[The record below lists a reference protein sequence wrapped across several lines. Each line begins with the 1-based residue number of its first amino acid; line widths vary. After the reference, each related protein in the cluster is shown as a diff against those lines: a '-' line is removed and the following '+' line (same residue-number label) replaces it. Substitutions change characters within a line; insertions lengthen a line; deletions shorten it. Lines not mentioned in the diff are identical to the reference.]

1 MGFGG
6 FKCVTMKLPVPSPK
20 GPVLFYEPPLPHWQ
34 LIDSQFS
41 ITPPTLNTLLAM
53 TDIPPGWRL
62 TIKGSF
68 VALIKFPQL
77 LRFSFPAIVIS
88 ILSAIFFLIL
98 TCKIHSQ
105 LSKVYFALKAKFQ
118 RQVKIIDCEVLYFE
132 LTTTITSLPT

>member
-1 MGFGG
+1 
-6 FKCVTMKLPVPSPK
+6 
-20 GPVLFYEPPLPHWQ
+20 
-34 LIDSQFS
+34 
-41 ITPPTLNTLLAM
+41 M

-98 TCKIHSQ
+98 TCIIHSQ